1 MSFDLKVSVQQR
13 AEQSPQQKKLNR
25 LIDKIEQQKISLA
38 TWQNVQDEIQQHT
51 RQKLLP
57 IYREL
62 HDVLFEQLDQLWHVL
77 HKHEFSKAD
86 MQQLDESIAQRA
98 QMLKHSK
105 MLSNEQQQQV
115 EQIHT
120 FYQQHAQQSLKKNK
134 KVQQLKVDQPENDEQ
149 TAAFEDDFEQY
160 AAEQQQAREQAKQQR
175 QQQKR
180 EQAEQ
185 MAAQS
190 LKTVYLK
197 IAAMIHPDREQ
208 DESKKVEKTELFQ
221 QASQA
226 YEHQDLF
233 YLLKMQLQLEQNK
246 GVGSKALSAEQV
258 KFYKLALD
266 AQSQQLESQ
275 IDVILDSFQLAK
287 KVKAEHLHIS
297 DVYKA
302 IDADCAELKQQLKW
316 EKERLKH
323 MKKVSGGRDV
333 VGAWGFIATSLCT
346 AVLLRGLE

>member
-1 MSFDLKVSVQQR
+1 MSFDLKVSLKQR
-13 AEQSPQQKKLNR
+13 AEPSAQQKKLNR
-25 LIDKIEQQKISLA
+25 LIDQIEQQKISLA
-38 TWQNVQDEIQQHT
+38 TWQNAQAEIQQHT
-51 RQKLLP
+51 RQKLMP
-57 IYREL
+57 VYSEL
-62 HDVLFEQLDQLWHVL
+62 HEVLFQQLNQLWTL
-77 HKHEFSKAD
+77 LQQHEFSKAD
-86 MQQLDESIAQRA
+86 MQQLDEKIAQLA
-98 QMLKHSK
+98 QYLKRSK
-105 MLSNEQQQQV
+105 MLKDEQLKLV
-115 EQIHT
+115 KQIDT

-134 KVQQLKVDQPENDEQ
+134 KVQPIRFEQDENFEQ
-149 TAAFEDDFEQY
+149 DTALEQDDFEQY
-160 AAEQQQAREQAKQQR
+160 AAEQQQAREQAKQLR

-208 DESKKVEKTELFQ
+208 DEIKKEEKTELFQ

-226 YEHQDLF
+226 YEQQDLF
-233 YLLKMQLQLEQNK
+233 YLLKLQLQLEQNK
-246 GVGSKALSAEQV
+246 GVGAKELSAEQV

-275 IDVILDSFQLAK
+275 IEEILDSFQLAK

-297 DVYKA
+297 DVYKV
-302 IDADCAELKQQLKW
+302 IEADCAELKQQLKW

-323 MKKVSGGRDV
+323 MKKVSGIEMLLGH
-333 VGAWGFIATSLCT
+333 G
-346 AVLLRGLE
+346 VL

>member
-1 MSFDLKVSVQQR
+1 MSFDLKVSLKQR
-13 AEQSPQQKKLNR
+13 AELSAQQKKLNR

-38 TWQNVQDEIQQHT
+38 TWQNAQAEIQQHT
-51 RQKLLP
+51 RKKLMP
-57 IYREL
+57 VYSEL
-62 HDVLFEQLDQLWHVL
+62 HDVLFQQLEQLWNML
-77 HKHEFSKAD
+77 HCHEFSIANL
-86 MQQLDESIAQRA
+86 QQLDEKIAQLA
-98 QMLKHSK
+98 QMLKRSQ
-105 MLSNEQQQQV
+105 MLTA
-115 EQIHT
+115 EQIKLVKQIDT
-120 FYQQHAQQSLKKNK
+120 FYQQHAQQSAKKNK
-134 KVQQLKVDQPENDEQ
+134 KVQSAKFEQ
-149 TAAFEDDFEQY
+149 HQSCEQIAELEEDDFEQY
-160 AAEQQQAREQAKQQR
+160 AVEQQQAREQAKQLR

-208 DESKKVEKTELFQ
+208 DESKKAEKTALFQ

-226 YEHQDLF
+226 YEQQDLF

-246 GVGSKALSAEQV
+246 GIGVKELSAEQV

-275 IDVILDSFQLAK
+275 IDDILESFQLAK
-287 KVKAEHLHIS
+287 KVKAEHVHIS
-297 DVYKA
+297 DVYKT

-323 MKKVSGGRDV
+323 MKKVSGV
-333 VGAWGFIATSLCT
+333 EM
-346 AVLLRGLE
+346 LLGNGGI

>member
-1 MSFDLKVSVQQR
+1 MSFDLKVSLKQR
-13 AEQSPQQKKLNR
+13 AEPSAQQKKLNR
-25 LIDKIEQQKISLA
+25 LIDQIEQQKISLA
-38 TWQNVQDEIQQHT
+38 MWQNAQAEIQQHT
-51 RQKLLP
+51 RQKLMP
-57 IYREL
+57 VYSEL
-62 HDVLFEQLDQLWHVL
+62 HDILFQQLNQLWML
-77 HKHEFSKAD
+77 LQQHEFSKAD
-86 MQQLDESIAQRA
+86 MQQLDEKIAQLA

-105 MLSNEQQQQV
+105 MLKEEQLKLV
-115 EQIHT
+115 RQIDT
-120 FYQQHAQQSLKKNK
+120 FYQQHAQQLAKKNK
-134 KVQQLKVDQPENDEQ
+134 RVQSTKFEQDESPEHGAASEQ
-149 TAAFEDDFEQY
+149 GDFEQY
-160 AAEQQQAREQAKQQR
+160 AAEQQQAREQAKLLR

-208 DESKKVEKTELFQ
+208 DESKKEEKTVLFQ

-226 YEHQDLF
+226 YEQQDLF
-233 YLLKMQLQLEQNK
+233 YLLKLQLQLEQNK
-246 GVGSKALSAEQV
+246 GVGAKELSAEQV

-266 AQSQQLESQ
+266 EQSQQLESQ
-275 IDVILDSFQLAK
+275 IEEILDSFQLGK
-287 KVKAEHLHIS
+287 KVKAEHVHIS

-323 MKKVSGGRDV
+323 MKKVSGVEMLLGH
-333 VGAWGFIATSLCT
+333 G
-346 AVLLRGLE
+346 VL

>member
-25 LIDKIEQQKISLA
+25 LIDQIEQQKISLT
-38 TWQNVQDEIQQHT
+38 TWQNAQAEIQQHT

-57 IYREL
+57 VYNEL
-62 HDVLFEQLDQLWHVL
+62 HAVLFQQLQQLWNIL
-77 HKHEFSKAD
+77 HSHEFSKAD
-86 MQQLDESIAQRA
+86 MQQLDDSIAQRA
-98 QMLKHSK
+98 RMLKHSK
-105 MLSNEQQQQV
+105 MLSNQQLQLV
-115 EQIHT
+115 DQIHT
-120 FYQQHAQQSLKKNK
+120 FYQQHTQQSAKKIK
-134 KVQQLKVDQPENDEQ
+134 KTQQVKVDQSETEL
-149 TAAFEDDFEQY
+149 FEDNFEHY

-208 DESKKVEKTELFQ
+208 DEAKKEEKTELFQ

-226 YEHQDLF
+226 YEQQDLF
-233 YLLKMQLQLEQNK
+233 YLLKLQLQLEQNK
-246 GVGSKALSAEQV
+246 GVGAKELSAEQV

-266 AQSQQLESQ
+266 AQSQQLKSQ
-275 IDVILDSFQLAK
+275 IDEILDSFNLAK
-287 KVKAEHLHIS
+287 KVKAEHVHMS

-323 MKKVSGGRDV
+323 MKKVSGVEMLLEHG
-333 VGAWGFIATSLCT
+333 
-346 AVLLRGLE
+346 VL

>member
-1 MSFDLKVSVQQR
+1 MSFDLKVSLKQR
-13 AEQSPQQKKLNR
+13 AELSAQQKKLNR

-38 TWQNVQDEIQQHT
+38 TWRNAQAEIQQHT
-51 RQKLLP
+51 RKKLMP
-57 IYREL
+57 VYSEL
-62 HDVLFEQLDQLWHVL
+62 HDVLFQQLDQLWML
-77 HKHEFSKAD
+77 LQQHEFSKAE
-86 MQQLDESIAQRA
+86 MQQLDEKIAQLA
-98 QMLKHSK
+98 QMLKRSQ
-105 MLSNEQQQQV
+105 MLTA
-115 EQIHT
+115 EQIKLVKQIDT

-134 KVQQLKVDQPENDEQ
+134 KVQSVKFELNENFDQNIELEQ
-149 TAAFEDDFEQY
+149 DDFEQY
-160 AAEQQQAREQAKQQR
+160 AVEQQQAREQAKQLR

-197 IAAMIHPDREQ
+197 IAAMIHPDRER
-208 DESKKVEKTELFQ
+208 DETKKEEKTELFQ

-226 YEHQDLF
+226 YEQQDLF
-233 YLLKMQLQLEQNK
+233 YLLKLQLQLEQNN
-246 GVGSKALSAEQV
+246 GVGAKELSAEQV

-275 IDVILDSFQLAK
+275 IEEILDSFQLAK
-287 KVKAEHLHIS
+287 KVKAEHVHMS

-323 MKKVSGGRDV
+323 MKKVSGV
-333 VGAWGFIATSLCT
+333 EM
-346 AVLLRGLE
+346 LLGHGVS

>member
-1 MSFDLKVSVQQR
+1 MSFDLKVSLQQR
-13 AEQSPQQKKLNR
+13 SEPSAQQKKLNR
-25 LIDKIEQQKISLA
+25 LIDKIEQQKVSLS
-38 TWQNVQDEIQQHT
+38 TWQNAQAEIQQYI
-51 RQKLLP
+51 RQKLMP
-57 IYREL
+57 VYSDL
-62 HDVLFEQLDQLWHVL
+62 HAVLFQQLEQLWS
-77 HKHEFSKAD
+77 HEFSKAD
-86 MQQLDESIAQRA
+86 MQQLDEKIAQLA
-98 QMLKHSK
+98 QILKRSK
-105 MLSNEQQQQV
+105 ILSAEQLELV
-115 EQIHT
+115 KQIDN
-120 FYQQHAQQSLKKNK
+120 FYQQHTQESAKKNK
-134 KVQQLKVDQPENDEQ
+134 KARRVEFEYEENADQGSE
-149 TAAFEDDFEQY
+149 FEEDFEKY

-208 DESKKVEKTELFQ
+208 DETKKLEKTELFQ

-226 YEHQDLF
+226 YEKQDLF
-233 YLLKMQLQLEQNK
+233 YLLKLQLQLEQNK
-246 GVGSKALSAEQV
+246 GLGAKDLSAEQLR
-258 KFYKLALD
+258 FYKLALD

-275 IDVILDSFQLAK
+275 IGEILDSFQLAK
-287 KVKAEHLHIS
+287 NVKAEHVHIS

-323 MKKVSGGRDV
+323 MKKVSGVEMLLGNN
-333 VGAWGFIATSLCT
+333 SL
-346 AVLLRGLE
+346 

>member
-1 MSFDLKVSVQQR
+1 MSMSFDLKVSLQQR
-13 AEQSPQQKKLNR
+13 AEPSAQQKKLNR
-25 LIDKIEQQKISLA
+25 LIDQIEQQKISLSM
-38 TWQNVQDEIQQHT
+38 WQNAQAEIQQHT

-57 IYREL
+57 VYSEL
-62 HDVLFEQLDQLWHVL
+62 HEILFQQLEQLWNML
-77 HKHEFSKAD
+77 HSHEFSKANL
-86 MQQLDESIAQRA
+86 QQLDEKIAQLA
-98 QMLKHSK
+98 HMLKRSK
-105 MLSNEQQQQV
+105 ILDEEQLKLV
-115 EQIHT
+115 KQIDI
-120 FYQQHAQQSLKKNK
+120 FYQQHEQQSSKKNK
-134 KVQQLKVDQPENDEQ
+134 KVQSVKFELNENFDQNIELE
-149 TAAFEDDFEQY
+149 EDDFEQY
-160 AAEQQQAREQAKQQR
+160 AAEQQQAREQAKQLR

-208 DESKKVEKTELFQ
+208 DETKKEEKTELFQ

-226 YEHQDLF
+226 YEQQDLF
-233 YLLKMQLQLEQNK
+233 YLLKLQLQLEQNK
-246 GVGSKALSAEQV
+246 GVGTKELSAEQV

-266 AQSQQLESQ
+266 AQSQQLDSQ
-275 IDVILDSFQLAK
+275 IDEILDSFQLAK
-287 KVKAEHLHIS
+287 KVKAEHVHMS

-323 MKKVSGGRDV
+323 MKKVSGV
-333 VGAWGFIATSLCT
+333 EMLLEHGAL
-346 AVLLRGLE
+346 

>member
-1 MSFDLKVSVQQR
+1 MSMSSDLKISIQQR

-38 TWQNVQDEIQQHT
+38 TWQNAQAEIQQHT

-57 IYREL
+57 VYSEL
-62 HDVLFEQLDQLWHVL
+62 HEILFQQLEQLWNML
-77 HKHEFSKAD
+77 HSHEFSKAD
-86 MQQLDESIAQRA
+86 MQQLDEKIAQLA
-98 QMLKHSK
+98 HMLKRSK
-105 MLSNEQQQQV
+105 MLNDEQLTLV
-115 EQIHT
+115 KQIET
-120 FYQQHAQQSLKKNK
+120 FYQQHVQQSTKKNK
-134 KVQQLKVDQPENDEQ
+134 KVQSAKFEQDESPEQDVELEQ
-149 TAAFEDDFEQY
+149 DDFEQY
-160 AAEQQQAREQAKQQR
+160 AVEQQQAREQAKQLR

-208 DESKKVEKTELFQ
+208 DETKKEKKTELFQ

-226 YEHQDLF
+226 YEQQDLF
-233 YLLKMQLQLEQNK
+233 YLLKLQLQLEQNK
-246 GVGSKALSAEQV
+246 GVWTKELSAEQV

-275 IDVILDSFQLAK
+275 IEEILDSFQLAK

-297 DVYKA
+297 DVYKV
-302 IDADCAELKQQLKW
+302 IDADCADLKQQLKW

-323 MKKVSGGRDV
+323 MKKVSGVEMLLEHG
-333 VGAWGFIATSLCT
+333 
-346 AVLLRGLE
+346 VL

>member
-1 MSFDLKVSVQQR
+1 MSFDLKVSAKQR
-13 AEQSPQQKKLNR
+13 VEQSPQQKKLNR

-38 TWQNVQDEIQQHT
+38 IWQNAQDEIQQHT

-57 IYREL
+57 IYSEL
-62 HDVLFEQLDQLWHVL
+62 HAVLFQQLQQLWDML
-77 HKHEFSKAD
+77 HSHEFSKAD

-98 QMLKHSK
+98 RMLKHSK
-105 MLSNEQQQQV
+105 MLSNEQLQQV
-115 EQIHT
+115 EQIYI
-120 FYQQHAQQSLKKNK
+120 FYQQHAQQLAKKIK
-134 KVQQLKVDQPENDEQ
+134 KVQDTKIDQLENDAQ
-149 TAAFEDDFEQY
+149 TASFEDDFEQHT
-160 AAEQQQAREQAKQQR
+160 AEQLQAREQAKQQR

-208 DESKKVEKTELFQ
+208 DESKKAEKTELFQ

-226 YEHQDLF
+226 YEQQDLF
-233 YLLKMQLQLEQNK
+233 YLLKLQLQLEQNK
-246 GVGSKALSAEQV
+246 GVGAKALSTEQV

-275 IDVILDSFQLAK
+275 IDEILDSFQLVK
-287 KVKAEHLHIS
+287 KVKVEHVHIS

-302 IDADCAELKQQLKW
+302 LDADCTELKQQLKW

-323 MKKVSGGRDV
+323 MKKVSGVEMLLGH
-333 VGAWGFIATSLCT
+333 GAL
-346 AVLLRGLE
+346 

>member
-1 MSFDLKVSVQQR
+1 MSFDLKVSIQQK
-13 AEQSPQQKKLNR
+13 AEQSPQRKKLNR
-25 LIDKIEQQKISLA
+25 LIDKIEQQKISLT
-38 TWQNVQDEIQQHT
+38 TWQNAQAEIQQHT

-57 IYREL
+57 VYSEL
-62 HDVLFEQLDQLWHVL
+62 HAVLFQQLDQLWQVL
-77 HKHEFSKAD
+77 HNHEFSKAD
-86 MQQLDESIAQRA
+86 MHQLDESIAQRA

-115 EQIHT
+115 EQIIR
-120 FYQQHAQQSLKKNK
+120 FYQQHAQQSAKKTK
-134 KVQQLKVDQPENDEQ
+134 KVQQHRVEVPENDEQ
-149 TAAFEDDFEQY
+149 SASFEDDFEHY
-160 AAEQQQAREQAKQQR
+160 AAEQQQAREQAKQQK

-208 DESKKVEKTELFQ
+208 DESKKAEKTELFQ

-226 YEHQDLF
+226 YEQQDLF
-233 YLLKMQLQLEQNK
+233 YLLKLQLQLEQNK
-246 GVGSKALSAEQV
+246 GVGAKELSAEQV

-275 IDVILDSFQLAK
+275 IAEILDSFQLAK
-287 KVKAEHLHIS
+287 KVKAEHVHIS

-302 IDADCAELKQQLKW
+302 IDAECAELKQQLKW

-323 MKKVSGGRDV
+323 MKKVSGVEMLLVHG
-333 VGAWGFIATSLCT
+333 
-346 AVLLRGLE
+346 VL

>member
-1 MSFDLKVSVQQR
+1 MSFDLKVSAKQR
-13 AEQSPQQKKLNR
+13 VEQSPQQKKLNR

-38 TWQNVQDEIQQHT
+38 IWQNAQDEIQQHT

-57 IYREL
+57 IYSEL
-62 HDVLFEQLDQLWHVL
+62 HAVLFQQLQQLWDML
-77 HKHEFSKAD
+77 HSHEFSKAD

-98 QMLKHSK
+98 RMLKHSK
-105 MLSNEQQQQV
+105 MLSNEQLQQV
-115 EQIHT
+115 EQIYI
-120 FYQQHAQQSLKKNK
+120 FYQQHAQQLAKKIK
-134 KVQQLKVDQPENDEQ
+134 KVQDTKIDQLENDAQ
-149 TAAFEDDFEQY
+149 TASFEDDFEQHT
-160 AAEQQQAREQAKQQR
+160 AEQLQAREQAKQQR

-208 DESKKVEKTELFQ
+208 DESKKAEKTELFQ

-226 YEHQDLF
+226 YEQQDLF
-233 YLLKMQLQLEQNK
+233 YLLKLQLQLEQNK
-246 GVGSKALSAEQV
+246 GVGAKALSTEQV

-275 IDVILDSFQLAK
+275 IDEILDSFQLVK
-287 KVKAEHLHIS
+287 KVKVEHVHIS

-302 IDADCAELKQQLKW
+302 LDADCTELKQQLKW

-323 MKKVSGGRDV
+323 MKKVSGVEMLLGH
-333 VGAWGFIATSLCT
+333 G
-346 AVLLRGLE
+346 VL